1 MFEVLPWKQ
10 NKKNSTEK
18 LRQEIDNMYDQFFEP
33 TFMPASLFFGKGK
46 WAPKLD
52 VSEGKK
58 DITIKA
64 EIPGMNAKD
73 FDVTLGGKILTIRG
87 QKKDEQQEKDETFYR
102 VERSYGYFCRT
113 VELPA
118 EVTPDKVEAAY
129 KKGILKIKLRKTTSS
144 ETKRIKISS

>member
-1 MFEVLPWKQ
+1 
-10 NKKNSTEK
+10 
-18 LRQEIDNMYDQFFEP
+18 
-33 TFMPASLFFGKGK
+33 
-46 WAPKLD
+46 
-52 VSEGKK
+52 
-58 DITIKA
+58 
-64 EIPGMNAKD
+64 MNAKD
-73 FDVTLGGKILTIRG
+73 FDVTLDGKILTIRG